1 MTTKIFR
8 FYFFQLL
15 LSLLIFSQ
23 SVFSQPEFK
32 RSYAL
37 GLTNLSLLDLSF
49 IFTQQLHE
57 RTYLEVTN
65 SFVYHKNDE
74 YDTGE
79 TLLLTIKDPYE
90 LYDLYRFRLGL
101 RYYSEKN
108 FYVSPMVI
116 FNVGGFNDCLI
127 KRYID
132 DKGSDAYDKNYR
144 LSRTKLEFGTIL
156 KFGYLKY
163 YNNHFLVDTYF
174 GIGFKVKCFFD
185 SITEIRPWPYSG
197 IADYDYPIEEQHL
210 GFMPTI
216 HFGVLIGYA
225 K

>member
-8 FYFFQLL
+8 FYFLQLL
-15 LSLLIFSQ
+15 LAFLIFSQ

-49 IFTQQLHE
+49 IFTQRMHE
-57 RTYLEVTN
+57 NIYLEVTN

-74 YDTGE
+74 HDNGAV
-79 TLLLTIKDPYE
+79 LLLTIQDPYK
-90 LYDLYRFRLGL
+90 LYDLYRFRIGI

-108 FYVSPMVI
+108 FYVAPMLI
-116 FNVGGFNDCLI
+116 FNAGRFNNCLI

-132 DKGSDAYDKNYR
+132 DKGSDAKDVNYR
-144 LSRTKLEFGTIL
+144 LSRTRLEFGSIL

-185 SITEIRPWPYSG
+185 SITEISPWPFSG
-197 IADYDYPIEEQHL
+197 IADYDYPIEKQHL
-210 GFMPTI
+210 GFMPTF
-216 HFGVLIGYA
+216 HFGVLFGYA